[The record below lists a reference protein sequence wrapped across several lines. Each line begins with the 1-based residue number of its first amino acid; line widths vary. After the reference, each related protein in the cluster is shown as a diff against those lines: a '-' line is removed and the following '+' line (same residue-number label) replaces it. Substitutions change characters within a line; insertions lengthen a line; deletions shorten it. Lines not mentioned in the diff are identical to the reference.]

1 MKRTNQPTR
10 APQTAQ
16 DPLSELR
23 FSLRLFLP
31 LYQSDEDLAQ
41 LVLGSEARLWPQ
53 IVRQLERDGLPQP
66 RALFG
71 RLRYL
76 PAVLRYFDRREGL
89 LPADATLFAED
100 GPERFSP

>member
-1 MKRTNQPTR
+1 MIRTDQVATQR
-10 APQTAQ
+10 TAQ
-16 DPLSELR
+16 DALSELR
-23 FSLRLFLP
+23 FSLHLFLP

-53 IVRQLERDGLPQP
+53 VVRQLEREGLPKP

-71 RLRYL
+71 RRRYL

-89 LPADATLFAED
+89 LPADATLLAED

>member
-1 MKRTNQPTR
+1 MIRADQPKR
-10 APQTAQ
+10 AQ
-16 DPLSELR
+16 HGAQEALSELH

-31 LYQSDEDLAQ
+31 LYQSDEDIAQ

-53 IVRQLERDGLPQP
+53 IVRHLERDGLPQP

-89 LPADATLFAED
+89 LPADATLLAED